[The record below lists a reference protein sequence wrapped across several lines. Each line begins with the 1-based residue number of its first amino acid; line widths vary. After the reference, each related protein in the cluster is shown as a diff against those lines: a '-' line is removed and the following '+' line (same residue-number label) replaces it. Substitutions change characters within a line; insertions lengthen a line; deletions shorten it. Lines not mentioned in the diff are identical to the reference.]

1 MEVALKVV
9 IDEELRHY
17 YLEDDT
23 TLFFDNGQIWT
34 TDFDNPRLAR
44 LIDYIETS
52 ENLHGGRFY
61 GMPPVVIKVESAT
74 LEHYRVGVVN
84 YSESSLEEEEDD
96 STSDVKDRLW
106 YVMQQAVD
114 KGSSDIHIEV
124 HRKTTEIYCRVDGR
138 RVLIGNKINDPNY
151 GREIFSVIFLDI
163 AKDKTA
169 DFNINTANAGRIEH
183 TLIVKDKDKKGNVTE
198 TKRNTIWRGSFIPSR
213 DNGGK
218 VSLRWLNKSETI
230 PDLEVLGYTKGQ
242 YEQIL
247 NFIRRSKGVFL
258 LSGVTNSGKS
268 TLIAAMIKK
277 SKQLYSGR
285 SHHTVE
291 DPPEFELGVIQTHI
305 QANQKVFEGSD
316 ECKDYNHYTKV
327 LLRQDPDVVVV
338 GEVREH
344 NVAME
349 TCRLGDTG
357 QLVMATLH
365 TSSAVGIGETFIN
378 QFKVDSAVMATP
390 DLMCIWATQTL
401 VRTLCSHC
409 KLSTDEAKPAYE
421 KVGLISEIE
430 RGLRVLSVNSIN
442 SETLLSAKGVDYK
455 DIYWRNPV
463 GCEHCYKGEKGLTSV
478 LEMIIFDDE
487 DRGYLVRQDYLG
499 WHHRLQEKGFQELKD
514 HALMKIRTGLID
526 INTATDRVP
535 TMFPQ
540 KSADVYKTLLD

>member
-9 IDEELRHY
+9 IDEELRQY

-183 TLIVKDKDKKGNVTE
+183 TLIVKDKDKKGDVTE